1 MVRAALRMFLEQS
14 TTLKVCG
21 EAADGSEAVAKAR
34 ELRPSLVL
42 LDLSM
47 PNMNGAEAASIIHSI
62 LPDTRI
68 VVFTLYSDFV
78 GRAMARAAGVDLL
91 VEKTEGATGLLKALQ
106 PYLADAAIPP
116 A

>member
-1 MVRAALRMFLEQS
+1 MR
-14 TTLKVCG
+14 
-21 EAADGSEAVAKAR
+21 EAADGTEAVAKAR
-34 ELRPSLVL
+34 ELRPSFVL

-47 PNMNGAEAASIIHSI
+47 TNMNGAEAASIIRSF
-62 LPDTRI
+62 LLDSRI
-68 VVFTLYSDFV
+68 VVFTLCSAYV

-106 PYLADAAIPP
+106 PYLADAALPP